1 MLAQYLARLALPR
14 AGHGRLWPLDLRIQ
28 SPRLRQSL
36 EPLRI
41 GSGNRKVRGGVPN
54 RDIGDDINYGRRHIQ
69 IVGGVTQAL
78 ELGGGEAGIG
88 CAYCG
93 PQTSQAA
100 EFLEEADGGFFT
112 NSRDPGEAVG
122 GVAAQD
128 CHFAVL
134 GTGSDAVALGQPR
147 LVDDVDIR
155 NPAPQIQDAHTVRVI
170 NKLEEVAVA
179 GYHVY
184 GGFGFDCAGGQSA
197 DDVVG
202 FVAVHPDARDAD
214 RGQDLFDDL
223 DLGGEGVRDFFAAR
237 LRIYTVRLIGR

>member
-1 MLAQYLARLALPR
+1 MLAQYLARLALPSV
-14 AGHGRLWPLDLRIQ
+14 GHGLPQPLDRRSQAPL
-28 SPRLRQSL
+28 LRQCL

-41 GSGNRKVRGGVPN
+41 GRGKRQVGGGVLN

-69 IVGGVTQAL
+69 IGGGVTQAL

-88 CAYCG
+88 GAYRG
-93 PQTSQAA
+93 AQAGQA
-100 EFLEEADGGFFT
+100 TEFLEEADSCFFAHT
-112 NSRDPGEAVG
+112 RDAGEAVG

-155 NPAPQIQDAHTVRVI
+155 NPAPQIQDSHTVRVI